1 MNTVQKLKNDR
12 HNELQKMKQEYQAKF
27 IDYLTKRD
35 KLSEPI
41 RKSMESKLQAM
52 VSRIDKF
59 EQETPGVIEEQTAFL
74 LKPIRQKVEKAV
86 EAVAEVGREYG
97 YAYILDQSAVV
108 YNNNSAD
115 DITNYVKQK
124 LRK

>member
-59 EQETPGVIEEQTAFL
+59 EQETPGVIEEQTASL

-86 EAVAEVGREYG
+86 AKVGRKYG